1 MSFILITG
9 ATGFLGR
16 HICLHFSFLNIPFL
30 TIGRQKINQ
39 IVCDL
44 SLECPNINVKEID
57 CVIHMAGKAHSVP
70 KTSAEKQE
78 FFDVNLTGTNNLL
91 IALESLKRRP
101 KSFVFISSVAV
112 YGLKKGTSIC
122 ENTPLGASDPYG
134 LSKIKAEQLVLNWCH
149 KNSVI
154 CTILR
159 LPLLIGKNPTGNLG
173 AMLNGIRKGYYF
185 NIDGGKAKK
194 SMVLAE
200 DVGKFISKIKNKGGT
215 FNLTDGL
222 HPSFKDLSQSISRYR
237 IINLPLIIA
246 KFLGYL
252 GDNLGAK
259 APINSLKISKITSD
273 LTFDDTKAREFG
285 WDPQNV
291 LEYLKHNDL

>member
-9 ATGFLGR
+9 ATGFLGK
-16 HICLHFSFLNIPFL
+16 HICRHFSFLKEPFL
-30 TIGRQKINQ
+30 TIGRQKTNQ

-44 SLECPNINVKEID
+44 SLDCPIINVKGID
-57 CVIHMAGKAHSVP
+57 CIIHMAGKAHSAP
-70 KTSAEKQE
+70 KTSAEKQK

-91 IALESLKRRP
+91 IAIESLERLP

-112 YGLKKGTSIC
+112 YGLEKGTSIS
-122 ENTPLGASDPYG
+122 ENIPLGASDPYG
-134 LSKIKAEQLVLNWCH
+134 LSKIKAEQLVINWCN

-200 DVGKFISKIKNKGGT
+200 DVAKFIPKIKDKGGT

-222 HPSFKDLSQSISRYR
+222 HPSFKDLSQSISRSR

-252 GDNLGAK
+252 GDYLGAK